1 MKNELIITDNIILKE
16 EIDAMPRDLD
26 SFLNTSYV
34 NNTLELSV
42 FLAKH
47 KKIDLVIID
56 NILDLSE
63 IYRIRRI
70 SKIMVNL
77 VVENTS
83 ESCINLI
90 KPFRISEL
98 LDIVNKSR
106 KSKFL
111 YEIIAESLIF
121 DQESSLIL
129 DISSGKNISLT
140 EKENTLITG
149 LFTSKHQTMSK
160 EEILQNIWGYAKE
173 SETLTLET
181 HISRLKNK
189 IPANVIISK
198 DGNIQLDTKK

>member
-34 NNTLELSV
+34 NNTLELSD

-149 LFTSKHQTMSK
+149 IFTSKHQTMSK